1 MTCIK
6 IISNP
11 YKQEIQ
17 YQIYQENTSQW
28 VDVGVLSP
36 NGRLR
41 EEKAR
46 KCFLP
51 FYAKEILDI
60 IVSEYYL
67 ENKGPVQILFEGTE
81 EEFAELAK
89 VCQENEFTNKIELQ
103 RSSLILDN
111 GKYILNDAKDIFED
125 IKPVI
130 EGVTQDEPGITKSMV
145 KVSDALN
152 DIIPICVFGNYSS
165 GKSTFINAL
174 IGREVLPSGG
184 DPVTAKAF
192 KIQNSPQEDVAKIK
206 FTHWDDAI
214 ELSFE
219 GNGYRLLKG
228 NPNDEMLKELDEDL
242 QEKAPDTIWRRL
254 SYALDFINAYEKRDT
269 TSIEIGSMIELQVAF
284 AKNGLL
290 GTSSNKFVI
299 FDTPGSNTVTN
310 DDHIEALRE
319 ALDGFSNGIPVWVSQ
334 FETIDTLDNDTL
346 CNNILSIEALDKRFT
361 MIILNKAD
369 VSDLPEHGFNE
380 KQIRNI
386 REFKSVEKMYASG
399 IFFVSSI
406 MGLGSKHDGKLLDK
420 YYRKIYKLQYDSF
433 TDPED
438 EDYLQLFQYNIMPE
452 QIKQKMITES
462 KEQKNTVYVN
472 SGLFC
477 IENEIETFA
486 SKYSAYNKCQMVYAL
501 LTDVVSKTTEKIAHR
516 VEARKRLRE
525 KYKSDLE
532 EKKQQLIQQMRNQCV
547 AYDSQFKE
555 ASYEGINGYAKRN
568 LNYDFQVS
576 DIEALNE
583 KYVLENHDEYQLDSK
598 QQSFNQAVDTMKSN
612 FLKRV
617 KDFSIT
623 EIKDSLSNTAK
634 DLKKDFETLY
644 ESKKELDSTQK
655 SAWSETADEVLSEVI
670 EIYRRNMEDATKKI
684 NHIAC
689 NYWENNSQLLKNKL
703 IEIVTVSDALT
714 DKQKENL
721 SALIFNYKN
730 ISYDDH
736 ANSIFVKPKF
746 LQGRLLGLN
755 LFVYEK
761 LNTNKLAKEYNRTV
775 AENIES
781 IANDMNENYH
791 SSYQKWQDELSA
803 TIEKNIVELNPEL
816 QIISDSIDEETAKIN
831 MLETSQLKIRT
842 SLNEIERLLSFKTIT
857 Q

>member
-11 YKQEIQ
+11 YKQDIQ

-51 FYAKEILDI
+51 FYGKEILDI

-111 GKYILNDAKDIFED
+111 GKYILNDAKEIFED

-130 EGVTQDEPGITKSMV
+130 EGVTQDEPGITKSLV

-228 NPNDEMLKELDEDL
+228 NPNDEMLKELDEYL

-269 TSIEIGSMIELQVAF
+269 TSIEIGSVIELQVAF

-290 GTSSNKFVI
+290 GTSCNKFVI
-299 FDTPGSNTVTN
+299 FDTPGSNTVSN

-319 ALDGFSNGIPVWVSQ
+319 ALDGFSNGIPVWVTTYDSLDSVDN
-334 FETIDTLDNDTL
+334 ESLCDRILNID
-346 CNNILSIEALDKRFT
+346 ALD
-361 MIILNKAD
+361 
-369 VSDLPEHGFNE
+369 
-380 KQIRNI
+380 
-386 REFKSVEKMYASG
+386 
-399 IFFVSSI
+399 
-406 MGLGSKHDGKLLDK
+406 
-420 YYRKIYKLQYDSF
+420 
-433 TDPED
+433 
-438 EDYLQLFQYNIMPE
+438 
-452 QIKQKMITES
+452 
-462 KEQKNTVYVN
+462 
-472 SGLFC
+472 
-477 IENEIETFA
+477 
-486 SKYSAYNKCQMVYAL
+486 
-501 LTDVVSKTTEKIAHR
+501 
-516 VEARKRLRE
+516 
-525 KYKSDLE
+525 
-532 EKKQQLIQQMRNQCV
+532 
-547 AYDSQFKE
+547 
-555 ASYEGINGYAKRN
+555 
-568 LNYDFQVS
+568 
-576 DIEALNE
+576 
-583 KYVLENHDEYQLDSK
+583 
-598 QQSFNQAVDTMKSN
+598 
-612 FLKRV
+612 
-617 KDFSIT
+617 
-623 EIKDSLSNTAK
+623 
-634 DLKKDFETLY
+634 
-644 ESKKELDSTQK
+644 
-655 SAWSETADEVLSEVI
+655 
-670 EIYRRNMEDATKKI
+670 
-684 NHIAC
+684 
-689 NYWENNSQLLKNKL
+689 
-703 IEIVTVSDALT
+703 
-714 DKQKENL
+714 
-721 SALIFNYKN
+721 
-730 ISYDDH
+730 
-736 ANSIFVKPKF
+736 
-746 LQGRLLGLN
+746 
-755 LFVYEK
+755 
-761 LNTNKLAKEYNRTV
+761 
-775 AENIES
+775 
-781 IANDMNENYH
+781 
-791 SSYQKWQDELSA
+791 
-803 TIEKNIVELNPEL
+803 
-816 QIISDSIDEETAKIN
+816 
-831 MLETSQLKIRT
+831 
-842 SLNEIERLLSFKTIT
+842 
-857 Q
+857 